1 MFNAFLTLFTGAD
14 WLFYLLLV
22 LSIGLFVVEL
32 IIPSFGLTGL
42 GGILLTVSTITQ
54 RCTHGNNTANEI
66 LCYILYIVLLIAV
79 TVIIARAIIIAM
91 KKRSKIKYATVDGNK
106 IPLTKDGN
114 LDYSFLIGS
123 EGEVITDLKPTGKVR
138 FEQGTF
144 EVTSTKEYIYAGA
157 WVRADRIFNGRIIV
171 VKKG

>member
-14 WLFYLLLV
+14 WLFYVLLV
-22 LSIGLFVVEL
+22 LAIGLFVAEL
-32 IIPSFGLTGL
+32 LIPSFGLTGL
-42 GGILLTVSTITQ
+42 GGILLTVSAITQ
-54 RCTHGNNTANEI
+54 RCTHGKNTANEI
-66 LCYILYIVLLIAV
+66 LCYIVYIILL
-79 TVIIARAIIIAM
+79 VIVVVFTTRAIIIAV
-91 KKRSKIKYATVDGNK
+91 KKKSKVKYATVDGNK
-106 IPLTKDGN
+106 IPLTKEGN

-171 VKKG
+171 RKK